1 MLSSFRK
8 KLKNKK
14 AGNPNTRHSNKEPNN
29 QFSREEN
36 IALAQM
42 AEQIGNYED
51 MFDLVLKML
60 DQSDFNLSAEERLL
74 FSTAF
79 KHRVS
84 VILLRIEKL
93 ENLNNAFIWREEHF
107 EYLMNEVNVP
117 RFKSAESDTEQMA
130 KLQIIQKMKTKQLKR
145 GLIFV
150 Y

>member
-1 MLSSFRK
+1 
-8 KLKNKK
+8 
-14 AGNPNTRHSNKEPNN
+14 
-29 QFSREEN
+29 
-36 IALAQM
+36 M

-84 VILLRIEKL
+84 VILLRIDKL

-117 RFKSAESDTEQMA
+117 RFKSGESDTEQMA
-130 KLQIIQKMKTKQLKR
+130 KLQIINQMKTKELKR
-145 GLIFV
+145 GFV
-150 Y
+150 ILG